1 MIPQTKIDSLNELIR
16 EVGKKIKELHR
27 EIKGSTLTP
36 MSVLVLKI
44 ISEKNKPTMKEVADC
59 LSITPPSVT
68 ALIDPLVESRYILRD
83 ADANDRRIIHLSISD
98 KGLQILKKNLLL
110 ARKEMNEVLNQM
122 EEEEID
128 NLYSGMSHLLKILKK
143 KK

>member
-1 MIPQTKIDSLNELIR
+1 MISQTKIDDLNELIR

-27 EIKGSTLTP
+27 EIPGSTLTP

-68 ALIDPLVESRYILRD
+68 ALIDPLVENRYILRD
-83 ADANDRRIIHLSISD
+83 ADTKDRRIVHLSLSD
-98 KGLQILKKNLLL
+98 KGQQILKKNLLL
-110 ARKEMNEVLNQM
+110 ARKEVNEVLNQM